1 MTARKRT
8 RLVVKYACDVIQ
20 GGPKMRPLCLIAHI
34 FKTGLVTVSLG
45 VATMCYKFDEY
56 RVNRCVQRQ
65 IASKCAQNHTYVC
78 VLKMWASNVVASF
91 SGHPIVMYA
100 LY

>member
-1 MTARKRT
+1 MTATKRT
-8 RLVVKYACDVIQ
+8 RLVVKYTCHVVQ
-20 GGPKMRPLCLIAHI
+20 GGPKMRPLRLIAHI

-65 IASKCAQNHTYVC
+65 IASKCAQKHTYVC

-91 SGHPIVMYA
+91 LGHHIVMYA